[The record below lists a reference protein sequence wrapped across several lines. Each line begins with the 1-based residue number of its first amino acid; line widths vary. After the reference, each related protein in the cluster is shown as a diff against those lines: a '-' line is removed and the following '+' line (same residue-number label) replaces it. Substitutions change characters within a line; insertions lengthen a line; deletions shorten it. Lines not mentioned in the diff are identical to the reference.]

1 MLTASSISDHREM
14 SHRLDSV
21 DPSAKLTAMA
31 GQNFWDFQQ
40 HLKGPAP
47 SPAPH
52 KTAAKPEK
60 PLTVS
65 QLTSRID
72 KALKAGLPA
81 SLRVR
86 GEISNFKLHNT
97 SGHAYF
103 TLKDASSCVD
113 CVMFRSEAELLKF
126 TPADGLEVI
135 ATGRIDVFAPKGRYQ
150 LYAIHLEPLGQGALE
165 LARQQIQKKLQA
177 EGLFNSSR

>member
-1 MLTASSISDHREM
+1 
-14 SHRLDSV
+14 
-21 DPSAKLTAMA
+21 MA

-40 HLKGPAP
+40 HLKGPSP
-47 SPAPH
+47 NPAPQ
-52 KTAAKPEK
+52 KTTAKPEK

-65 QLTSRID
+65 QLTSKID

-86 GEISNFKLHNT
+86 GEVSNFKLHNT

-103 TLKDASSCVD
+103 TLKDAAACID

-126 TPADGLEVI
+126 TPTDGLEVV

-177 EGLFNSSR
+177 EGLFAPDRKKPIPAYPQRLILITSIQT